1 MAKKIKK
8 EVRKFKVDYS
18 LEWTYGVEIKKM
30 RKDLDA
36 IEKLGANSH

>member
-18 LEWTYGVEIKKM
+18 LEWYGVEIKKM